1 MSQIETQQGSQEN
14 IQQEAV
20 LNQQVENIAITE
32 TQQNEQ
38 QPIAEVKKAPQI
50 TFKQMKSYQSVL
62 SSGPQDTFDEIQQ
75 EDIDYLQKCKY
86 NIALYPV
93 VTLFGLIGFKK
104 AIDFVQIPEIF
115 RNPLLPPQA
124 KIKRTKYVK
133 YFMGKYALAGSCF
146 LATLA
151 GCGLYQ
157 VNKFYMYL
165 KYKNLVESYLDA
177 KEREFLNELKEQG
190 QRIDIQLR
198 LSPNQTQAEQ
208 SQ

>member
-1 MSQIETQQGSQEN
+1 MGETEVQQESQHN
-14 IQQEAV
+14 IQQETI
-20 LNQQVENIAITE
+20 LNQQVENIANPE

-38 QPIAEVKKAPQI
+38 QQTIQVKKPQI
-50 TFKQMKSYQSVL
+50 TFNQMKSYQSVL
-62 SSGPQDTFDEIQQ
+62 SSGPQDTFDEIQK
-75 EDIDYLQKCKY
+75 EDIEYLQKCKY

-93 VTLFGLIGFKK
+93 FTLLGLFGFKK

-124 KIKRTKYVK
+124 KIKRTKYMK
-133 YFMGKYALAGSCF
+133 YFMGKYALAGACF

-177 KEREFLNELKEQG
+177 KEREFLNELKVQG
-190 QRIDIQLR
+190 QRIDLQLK
-198 LSPNQTQAEQ
+198 LSSSETQTEK